1 MFQPLKNWLQI
12 VFYWGLVVLSSFHN
26 NERLIV
32 AHGVVIW
39 KKQQLSFF
47 SQFVLPMLFFPN
59 LPIASLNNE
68 KHNLK
73 SKDLENNGLK
83 G

>member
-1 MFQPLKNWLQI
+1 
-12 VFYWGLVVLSSFHN
+12 
-26 NERLIV
+26 
-32 AHGVVIW
+32 
-39 KKQQLSFF
+39 
-47 SQFVLPMLFFPN
+47 MLFFPN